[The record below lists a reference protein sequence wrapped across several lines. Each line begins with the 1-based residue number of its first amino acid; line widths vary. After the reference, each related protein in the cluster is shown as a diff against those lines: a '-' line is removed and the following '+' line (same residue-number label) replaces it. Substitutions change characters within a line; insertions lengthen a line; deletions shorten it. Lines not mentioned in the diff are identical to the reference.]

1 MSEDSWRFRTTNGVV
16 TVRDDAIGIRSTPGY
31 FLAGQR
37 SRWRYGGRWERG
49 KLAITAGGLL
59 SSTLGTAY
67 HLSQVGIAGAG
78 LQSASH
84 VFAVVMFAYM
94 FWSNHVG
101 ETTIPLSTV
110 DTITLDEEAG
120 RLVVTH
126 EPNHEYFGSFRNETT
141 ETKLSIPT
149 EDDVREAKEIFR
161 LRGIDVEAPSTE
173 APETTYRV
181 IVKSGVCFCE
191 RCRSQVSPSDGTC
204 PACGYAIR
212 VRSKGDQAPGSV
224 SDEAEFVS

>member
-1 MSEDSWRFRTTNGVV
+1 MSEESWRFRTTNGIVA
-16 TVRDDAIGIRSTPGY
+16 VRKDAIGIRSTPGY

-37 SRWRYGGRWERG
+37 SRWRYGDRWERG
-49 KLAITAGGLL
+49 KLVVSAGGLL
-59 SSTLGTAY
+59 FSILGMAY
-67 HLSQVGIAGAG
+67 HFSQVGVAGVG

-84 VFAVVMFAYM
+84 VVAVVLFAYM

-120 RLVVTH
+120 TLVVTH
-126 EPNHEYFGSFRNETT
+126 EPNHDYFGSLRDETT

-149 EDDVREAKEIFR
+149 EDDVREAAEIFR
-161 LRGIDVEAPSTE
+161 LRGIDVKEPRTE
-173 APETTYRV
+173 VLETTYRV
-181 IVKSGVCFCE
+181 LVKSGVCFCE

-212 VRSKGDQAPGSV
+212 VRSSGDQAPGSV
-224 SDEAEFVS
+224 SDEAESVS

>member
-1 MSEDSWRFRTTNGVV
+1 MSEDSWRFTVTRGVV

-31 FLAGQR
+31 FFAGQW
-37 SRWRYGGRWERG
+37 SRWRYGDRWERG
-49 KLAITAGGLL
+49 KLVVSAGGLL
-59 SSTLGTAY
+59 FSILGTAY
-67 HLSQVGIAGAG
+67 HFSQVGVAGVG

-84 VFAVVMFAYM
+84 AFAVVLFAYM

-110 DTITLDEEAG
+110 DTITLDEEEG
-120 RLVVTH
+120 ILVVTH
-126 EPNHEYFGSFRNETT
+126 EPNHDYFGSLRNETT

-149 EDDVREAKEIFR
+149 ENDIREAKEIFR
-161 LRGIDVEAPSTE
+161 LRGIDVEEPGTE
-173 APETTYRV
+173 ALETTYRV
-181 IVKSGVCFCE
+181 IVKRGVCFCE

-212 VRSKGDQAPGSV
+212 VRSSGDHTSGTV